1 MRVGVGILGGGT
13 VGGTLARKL
22 LGDADIISAK
32 SGIELDLVKVA
43 VRDLGRD
50 RPFPSSYAT
59 DDLES
64 VVDDDRVQLVV
75 ELMGGVEPART
86 LILKALAAGKP
97 VVSAN
102 KALIAA
108 HGPELFSAAADAGV
122 PLLFEA
128 AVGGGIPLIRPL
140 SESLAGERLSRI
152 LGIVNGTTNY
162 ILTAMDS
169 EGASYDDVLAEAQR
183 LGYAEADPTADV
195 GGFDAAAKAAILAGL
210 GFGVWVEASDIHTE
224 GIDSIETT
232 DIDFARDLGYCI
244 KLLAVAEATDAGTSV
259 RVHPSLVPLDHPLA
273 NVRGAN
279 NAVFVEGEA
288 VGELLFMGPGAG
300 GEPTA
305 TAVLGDVIDAAKDL
319 LAGTRVAPRIRLG
332 SGAIADFGA
341 IVTKWYIRLEVADAP
356 GVLASIA
363 GAFGEHDVSI
373 MSVWQEGRGDDATLL
388 LVTHDAPE
396 ANHQAA
402 VSSLADLAAVKQ
414 VAATIRVISPEP

>member
-13 VGGTLARKL
+13 VGGALAQKL
-22 LGDADIISAK
+22 LEDGDVISAK
-32 SGIELDLVKVA
+32 SGVELELIAVA
-43 VRDLGRD
+43 VRDLDRE

-59 DDLES
+59 DDLS
-64 VVDDDRVQLVV
+64 AVVEDERVQLVV
-75 ELMGGVEPART
+75 ELMGGVEPARS
-86 LILKALAAGKP
+86 LILAALRAGKP

-108 HGPELFSAAADAGV
+108 HGPELFQAAADAGV
-122 PLLFEA
+122 SLLFEA

-162 ILTAMDS
+162 ILTAMDA
-169 EGASYDDVLAEAQR
+169 EGASYDDVLTEAQR

-195 GGFDAAAKAAILAGL
+195 AGLDAAAKAAILAGL
-210 GFGVWVEASDIHTE
+210 GFGVWVESDAIHTE
-224 GIDSIETT
+224 GIESIETT

-244 KLLAVAEATDAGTSV
+244 KLLAVAEGTDAGISV

-300 GEPTA
+300 GDPTA

-332 SGAIADFGA
+332 SGTVADFGA
-341 IVTKWYIRLEVADAP
+341 IPTKWYIRLEVADAP

-396 ANHQAA
+396 GNHRAA
-402 VSSLADLAAVKQ
+402 LSSLDGLDTVKQ